1 MREVGYNMHYKE
13 LFKILDSN
21 NIKCYPMAQADNL
34 IKEPHVIIQP
44 LGPMRVVGSV
54 SMVDDFYYLWVF
66 YPKDSYT
73 KALEFRDKVRLVLS
87 DSRFEESPESVPS
100 EINAQKL
107 AYQFRLVYKIT
118 RYKGGN
124 KLWARN

>member
-1 MREVGYNMHYKE
+1 
-13 LFKILDSN
+13 
-21 NIKCYPMAQADNL
+21 MAQADNL
-34 IKEPHVIIQP
+34 IKEPHVVIQP
-44 LGPMRVVGSV
+44 LGPMKVAGNRT
-54 SMVDDFYYLWVF
+54 MVEDTYYLWVF
-66 YPKDSYT
+66 YSKDSYT
-73 KALEFRDKVRLVLS
+73 KACDFMERVRLIMT
-87 DSRFEESPESVPS
+87 DSRFTQVPESVPS